1 MNRIDVSGRISGLAD
16 ADYLVGQGDVEP
28 NHEAQQ
34 FCELRSWLRPIE
46 ERLDIAWCG
55 AVIAQIF
62 RHHPWLQ
69 SFQLELWT
77 ESVYNDDGGSFMA
90 HYARF
95 RDVVACAGVELPDD
109 LQDAVGAL
117 DSDAAASLLDSEHED
132 DEFDL
137 CTPFIE
143 QGNADSCTLTLD
155 RGALAPLLAV
165 STVSGL
171 AVARLLWPNH
181 ESLRPWAQPAQASAG
196 IISTAE
202 ATA

>member
-28 NHEAQQ
+28 NPEAQQ

-62 RHHPWLQ
+62 RHHSWLQ

-77 ESVYNDDGGSFMA
+77 ESVYNDEGGSFMA

-95 RDVVACAGVELPDD
+95 RDVVACA
-109 LQDAVGAL
+109 
-117 DSDAAASLLDSEHED
+117 
-132 DEFDL
+132 EFDL

-143 QGNADSCTLTLD
+143 QGNADSCNLTLD
-155 RGALAPLLAV
+155 RGVLAPLLAS

-196 IISTAE
+196 TMSTAE
-202 ATA
+202 TTA